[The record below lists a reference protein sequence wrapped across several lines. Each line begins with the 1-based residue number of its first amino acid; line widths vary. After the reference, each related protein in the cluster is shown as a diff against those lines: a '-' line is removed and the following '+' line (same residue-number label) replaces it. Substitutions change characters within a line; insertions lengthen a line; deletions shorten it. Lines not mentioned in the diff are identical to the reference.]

1 MPNFR
6 PVLFVVGMMLMALAI
21 AMLVPALAS
30 HADEHALRFSFLI
43 SAAATAAVG
52 GASIIV
58 GWDRRGGI
66 NVREAFLTTT
76 SAWVMACLAG
86 ALPMYTAGQA
96 SFTDAMFEA
105 MSGLTTTGSSIFSS
119 VENLP
124 VGILLWRSILNW
136 IGGIGVVGMAIMI
149 MPFLRVGGM
158 QLFRAESSDRSQKIV
173 SRPLQ
178 LSLYLFWIYFVLT
191 VMCAFAYWAGGMS
204 PFNAANH
211 AMATLATGGFST
223 HDASFGYY
231 QDHAVKWVGVIFM
244 TLGSLPFVLFIK
256 AVKGDW
262 PALVR
267 DQQVQGFLFL
277 LFIATS
283 LMTLWL
289 WNGSLPFDAALT
301 HAAFNVASIV
311 STTGFA
317 SADYTLWGTFPA
329 SLFLLLTFL
338 GGCTGSTAGAIK
350 MFRIQIML
358 LVAHEQVRK
367 LVLPNLLFSRTYNE
381 EPVTDEV
388 LRSVI
393 AFVFAYIATT
403 GLLALG
409 LASFGLDLV
418 TSLSGAATAIGNVGP
433 GLGSIIG
440 PYGNFSSLPD
450 GAKWLLVL
458 GMLLGRLEFFTVL
471 VIFTRTF
478 WRA

>member
-30 HADEHALRFSFLI
+30 RADEQVLRFSFLI

-66 NVREAFLTTT
+66 NVREAFLTTA

-96 SFTDAMFEA
+96 SFTDAVFEA

-119 VENLP
+119 VETLP

-191 VMCAFAYWAGGMS
+191 VMCGFAYWAGGMS
-204 PFNAANH
+204 PFNAVNH

-231 QDHAVKWVGVIFM
+231 PGHGVKWVGVIFM
-244 TLGSLPFVLFIK
+244 ALGSLPFVLFIK
-256 AVKGDW
+256 AMKGDW
-262 PALVR
+262 SALVR
-267 DQQVQGFLFL
+267 DQQVQGFLIL

-283 LMTLWL
+283 FMTLWL
-289 WNGSLPFDAALT
+289 WHGSLPLDAALT

-317 SADYTLWGTFPA
+317 SGDYTLWGTFPA
-329 SLFLLLTFL
+329 GLFLLLTFL

-367 LVLPNLLFSRTYNE
+367 LILPNLLFPRTYNE

-393 AFVFAYIATT
+393 AFVFAYIAAV

-433 GLGSIIG
+433 GLGPIIG

>member
-30 HADEHALRFSFLI
+30 HADEHVLRFPFLI

-58 GWDRRGGI
+58 GWDRRDRI
-66 NVREAFLTTT
+66 NIREAFLTTAT
-76 SAWVMACLAG
+76 AWAMACLAG
-86 ALPMYTAGQA
+86 ALPMYTAGQV
-96 SFTDAMFEA
+96 SFTDAMFES
-105 MSGLTTTGSSIFSS
+105 MSGLTTTGSSIFPS

-136 IGGIGVVGMAIMI
+136 IGGIGVIGMAIMI

-173 SRPLQ
+173 ARPLQ
-178 LSLYLFWIYFVLT
+178 LSLSLFWIYFVLT
-191 VMCAFAYWAGGMS
+191 VMCGFAYWAGGMS
-204 PFNAANH
+204 PFDAVNH

-231 QDHAVKWVGVIFM
+231 PGHGVKWVGVIFM
-244 TLGSLPFVLFIK
+244 ALGSLPFVLFIK
-256 AVKGDW
+256 AMKGDW
-262 PALVR
+262 SSLVR
-267 DQQVQGFLFL
+267 DQQVQGFLIL
-277 LFIATS
+277 LIIATS

-289 WNGSLPFDAALT
+289 WHGSIPLDAAFT
-301 HAAFNVASIV
+301 HAAFNVASII

-317 SADYTLWGTFPA
+317 SGDYTLWGTFPA
-329 SLFLLLTFL
+329 GLFFLLTFL

-358 LVAHEQVRK
+358 LVAHEQVRR
-367 LVLPNLLFSRTYNE
+367 LILPNLLFSRTYNE

-393 AFVFAYIATT
+393 AFVFAYIAAV
-403 GLLALG
+403 GLVALG

-433 GLGSIIG
+433 GLGPIIG